1 MNICEKIVHF
11 EFFKI
16 NKYKLTATEGPIPNA
31 KIRVPTPTIP
41 PKDHPAKTTII
52 SIQALTKAIGALVF
66 FWSPVI
72 NPSLGPAPKLAI
84 KYTDVPKP
92 IINIPTATIKS

>member
-1 MNICEKIVHF
+1 MNIYEKIAHF

-66 FWSPVI
+66 FLESCHQPISW
-72 NPSLGPAPKLAI
+72 PS
-84 KYTDVPKP
+84 
-92 IINIPTATIKS
+92 S